1 MSKADRQRK
10 RDRAKADWKAA
21 VKLAPVPRKQPNG
34 RMHRT
39 QAARDPQAEMLK
51 ARCRRWGV
59 RVSKWREMRDPWW
72 GCEAGGNM
80 ALAVTS
86 IDERKALWDAIC
98 YMRRAAVAFDA
109 VIGAPNRHAQ
119 VLRLLLPT
127 EAMEVDAET
136 PEPDERSDEERQDD
150 AVRAMQW
157 VQELTGRAG
166 REAAAEA
173 IRVVLDDQRPR
184 DVAAML
190 SALRHISCGVDP
202 KALTPES

>member
-10 RDRAKADWKAA
+10 RDKAKADWKAG
-21 VKLAPVPRKQPNG
+21 VQLAPVLKREGNG
-34 RMHRT
+34 RTSRAGVT
-39 QAARDPQAEMLK
+39 RDPQADMLK
-51 ARCRRWGV
+51 ARCRRWGFKA
-59 RVSKWREMRDPWW
+59 SKWREMRDPWW

-80 ALAVTS
+80 ALTVTS
-86 IDERKALWDAIC
+86 IEERKALWDAIC
-98 YMRRAAVAFDA
+98 YMRRASVAFDA
-109 VIGAPNRHAQ
+109 VIGAPSRHAQ

-136 PEPDERSDEERQDD
+136 PAPDERTDEERQDD
-150 AVRAMQW
+150 AVRGMMW

-173 IRVVLDDQRPR
+173 ERVVLDDQRPR

-190 SALRHISCGVDP
+190 SALRQISYGVDP
-202 KALTPES
+202 KALTRES